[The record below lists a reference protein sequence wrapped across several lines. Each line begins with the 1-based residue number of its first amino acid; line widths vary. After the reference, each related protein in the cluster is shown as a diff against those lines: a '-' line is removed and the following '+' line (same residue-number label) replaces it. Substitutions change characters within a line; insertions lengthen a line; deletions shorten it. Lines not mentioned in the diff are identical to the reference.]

1 MKKKKKKKKKT
12 KKGKG
17 GDCRFNREGRAVL
30 AYRDPGR
37 GLKGRSLTAVKGR

>member
-1 MKKKKKKKKKT
+1 MKKKKKKKKT